1 MFYWYAPFMEDS
13 EIKNTDNHEGSIVMS
28 KNRKIK
34 PEEKIRIVQ
43 ECIDGKISQAQ
54 AAEEAGVKKESVRTW
69 IAKYHSEGS
78 LAFLTHEGNRAY
90 SPELKRQAVQDYLS
104 GGGSLLEIS
113 KKYKIRSKTQLERWI
128 KVYNSGKDFDK
139 HKMSGGS
146 RMKKTRKTTQE
157 ERIEIAKDCIANG
170 NNYGETALKYQVSY
184 QQVYTWVKKFSE
196 LGEAGLEDRR
206 GQRTAQQ
213 EPRTEEEELRVKIAQ
228 LEHELYMTRMERDLL
243 KKLEEIERRDAYR
256 K

>member
-1 MFYWYAPFMEDS
+1 MS
-13 EIKNTDNHEGSIVMS
+13 RKGKIEIEEKIKIVCECLEGELSQTQAAKIVGVHHETIREWIARYQAEGSLGLSNIEQHNRVYSKELKLRAVEAYLSGEGSI
-28 KNRKIK
+28 
-34 PEEKIRIVQ
+34 
-43 ECIDGKISQAQ
+43 
-54 AAEEAGVKKESVRTW
+54 
-69 IAKYHSEGS
+69 
-78 LAFLTHEGNRAY
+78 
-90 SPELKRQAVQDYLS
+90 
-104 GGGSLLEIS
+104 LEIC
-113 KKYKIRSKTQLERWI
+113 KKYQIRSKRQLRDWI
-128 KVYNSGKDFDK
+128 KVYNSGKDFNK

-157 ERIEIAKDCIANG
+157 ER
-170 NNYGETALKYQVSY
+170 ETALKYQVSY

-213 EPRTEEEELRVKIAQ
+213 KPRTEEEELRIKVAQ

-243 KKLEEIERRDAYR
+243 KKLEEVERRDAYR